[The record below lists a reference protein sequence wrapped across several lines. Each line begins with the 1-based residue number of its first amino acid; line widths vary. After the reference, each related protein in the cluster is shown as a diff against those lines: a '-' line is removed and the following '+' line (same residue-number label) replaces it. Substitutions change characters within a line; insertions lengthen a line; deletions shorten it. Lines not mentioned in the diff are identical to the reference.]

1 MLACNF
7 SNLLGIKKV
16 IVDGG
21 YSGTTFADFVKTV
34 YGAEVEVVKRNEIH
48 KFEVLPKRWIV
59 ERSFGWLDKNRRLW
73 KNFKRKLHNSKQF
86 TLLAFISI
94 LLKKY

>member
-7 SNLLGIKKV
+7 STLLGIKKV

-21 YSGTTFADFVKTV
+21 YSGAYFADFVKTV
-34 YGAEVEVVKRNEIH
+34 YGADVAVVKRNELH
-48 KFEVLPKRWIV
+48 KFAVLPKRWIV

-73 KNFKRKLHNSKQF
+73 MRKLRNSKQF
-86 TLLAFISI
+86 TVLAFISI
-94 LLKKY
+94 LLKRF